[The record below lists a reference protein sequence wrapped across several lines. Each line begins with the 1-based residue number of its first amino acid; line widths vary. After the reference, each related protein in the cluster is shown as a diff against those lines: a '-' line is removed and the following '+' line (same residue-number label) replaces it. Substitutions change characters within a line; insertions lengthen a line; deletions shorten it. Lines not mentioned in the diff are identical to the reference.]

1 MRPHRSQ
8 MEGDALPCSR
18 PARYALRAIY
28 DVLPQHRPVFRLS
41 APKPQALLRPQKSDD
56 TEVIPPA
63 VFRKA
68 LPRRL
73 RVRRP
78 HRSKLVGLARRRRP
92 KPQAHSAVSR
102 ADDDFFEFD
111 VLFDRGGL
119 RRKSRTA
126 RRSIPTIS
134 FRKALPRRVRVRRPH
149 RSQMVGSARRSGPK
163 HQAHSAV
170 SRADDDL
177 FELDVLFDRGGQAAK
192 VGRRRR
198 GIPTISLR

>member
-102 ADDDFFEFD
+102 ADDN
-111 VLFDRGGL
+111 
-119 RRKSRTA
+119 
-126 RRSIPTIS
+126 
-134 FRKALPRRVRVRRPH
+134 
-149 RSQMVGSARRSGPK
+149 
-163 HQAHSAV
+163 
-170 SRADDDL
+170 L

-192 VGRRRR
+192 VGPLGAASLPSLFDGRCRAEGALGVPRRFKCRNR
-198 GIPTISLR
+198 ICPRPHGVVSKPYVGS

>member
-92 KPQAHSAVSR
+92 KLQAHSAVSP
-102 ADDDFFEFD
+102 ADDDFFESD
-111 VLFDRGGL
+111 VLFH
-119 RRKSRTA
+119 RR
-126 RRSIPTIS
+126 
-134 FRKALPRRVRVRRPH
+134 
-149 RSQMVGSARRSGPK
+149 
-163 HQAHSAV
+163 
-170 SRADDDL
+170 
-177 FELDVLFDRGGQAAK
+177 GQAAK

-198 GIPTISLR
+198 GIPTISFRWALPRRVRVGRPHRSKLAGSARRRRPKLQAHSAVSPADDDLFELDEIGRAHV

>member
-63 VFRKA
+63 AFRKA

-78 HRSKLVGLARRRRP
+78 R
-92 KPQAHSAVSR
+92 
-102 ADDDFFEFD
+102 
-111 VLFDRGGL
+111 
-119 RRKSRTA
+119 
-126 RRSIPTIS
+126 
-134 FRKALPRRVRVRRPH
+134 

-163 HQAHSAV
+163 PQARSAV
-170 SRADDDL
+170 SRTATDL
-177 FELDVLFDRGGQAAK
+177 FEFDILFHRRGQAAK
-192 VGRRRR
+192 VGRLGDPSLPSLFDRRFR
-198 GIPTISLR
+198 AECTFRATPFVPNW